1 VEAVLI
7 AGGKAE
13 RLGGAA
19 EGRPKPLV
27 PIAGRPLAAYQVLQ
41 LQAVGIGRVIVS
53 CAAGQEDAFQAEL
66 SGIGPEIVTVGE
78 PEPLGRGGGLRLA
91 VQARRESGPL
101 YVLNG
106 DELIDVDLAALLANH
121 LDHATAAT
129 IVVAPLPTAFSVVDI
144 ADDDRVNGFQD
155 SPELPFWAH
164 AGVNVFDDEALA
176 RLPEKGDHEQTTLPE
191 LAAEGKLYAHRHA
204 GLWLTVNTPKD
215 LRVANDHLSANPDWL
230 TEAAR
235 T

>member
-13 RLGGAA
+13 RLGTAA

-27 PIAGRPLAAYQVLQ
+27 PIAGRPLAAYQVGQ
-41 LQAVGIGRVIVS
+41 LQAAGVERVIVS
-53 CAAGQEDAFQAEL
+53 CAAGQEDVFEAEL
-66 SGIGPEIVTVGE
+66 SGIGPEIATVPE
-78 PEPLGRGGGLRLA
+78 TEPLGRGGGLRLA
-91 VQARRESGPL
+91 VGAREETGPL

-106 DELIDVDLAALLANH
+106 DELIDVDLPGLLAAH
-121 LDHATAAT
+121 TEHGGAAT
-129 IVVAPLPTAFSVVDI
+129 IVVAPLPTAFGVVDI
-144 ADDDRVNGFQD
+144 GDDDRVHGFQD

-176 RLPEKGDHEQTTLPE
+176 RLPERGDHESTTLPA

-215 LRVANDHLSANPDWL
+215 LRVADEHLRANPGWL

>member
-13 RLGGAA
+13 RLGAVA

-27 PIAGRPLAAYQVLQ
+27 SIAGRPLAAYQVSQ
-41 LQAVGIGRVIVS
+41 LEAVGVGRVLVS
-53 CAAGQEDAFQAEL
+53 CAAGQEDAFQTEL
-66 SGIGPEIVTVGE
+66 VGIGPEIVTIPE
-78 PEPLGRGGGLRLA
+78 AEPLGRGGGLRLA
-91 VQARRESGPL
+91 VQAREETGPL

-106 DELIDVDLAALLANH
+106 DELIDVDLAALLARH
-121 LDHATAAT
+121 TGHAAAAT
-129 IVVAPLPTAFSVVDI
+129 IVVAPLPTAFGVVDI
-144 ADDDRVNGFQD
+144 ADDDRVNGFHD

-176 RLPEKGDHEQTTLPE
+176 RLPEKGDHEATTLPA
-191 LAAEGKLYAHRHA
+191 LAAEGRLYAYRHA

>member
-13 RLGGAA
+13 RLGAAA

-27 PIAGRPLAAYQVLQ
+27 PIAGRPLAAYQVGQ
-41 LQAVGIGRVIVS
+41 LAAVGVDRVIVS
-53 CAAGQEDAFQAEL
+53 CAAGQEDAFEKGL
-66 SGIGPEIVTVGE
+66 SGLGPDVVTIPE
-78 PEPLGRGGGLRLA
+78 TEPLGRGGGLRLA
-91 VQARRESGPL
+91 TQAREETGPL

-106 DELIDVDLAALLANH
+106 DELIDVDLAALLAGHNEH
-121 LDHATAAT
+121 GAAAT
-129 IVVAPLPTAFSVVDI
+129 IVVSPLPTAFGVVDL

-155 SPELPFWAH
+155 SPQLPFWAH

-176 RLPEKGDHEQTTLPE
+176 RLPEKGDHERTTLPE
-191 LAAEGKLYAHRHA
+191 LAVEGKLYAHRHA

-215 LRVANDHLSANPDWL
+215 LRVADEHLRANPDWL

>member
-1 VEAVLI
+1 MEAVLI

-13 RLGGAA
+13 RLGAAA

-27 PIAGRPLAAYQVLQ
+27 RIAGRPLAAYQVSQ
-41 LQAVGIGRVIVS
+41 LRAVGVERVIVS
-53 CAAGQEDAFQAEL
+53 CAAGQEDRFEAEL
-66 SGIGPEIVTVGE
+66 SGIGPEIVTVPE

-91 VQARRESGPL
+91 VQAREETGAL

-106 DELIDVDLAALLANH
+106 DELIDVDLAALLSGHN
-121 LDHATAAT
+121 DHGAAAT
-129 IVVAPLPTAFSVVDI
+129 IVVAPLRTMFGVVDV
-144 ADDDRVNGFQD
+144 ADNDRVNGFQD
-155 SPELPFWAH
+155 SPQLPFWAH

-176 RLPEKGDHEQTTLPE
+176 RLPEKGDHERTTLPE
-191 LAAEGKLYAHRHA
+191 LAAEGKLFAHRHA

-215 LRVANDHLSANPDWL
+215 LRVADEYLRANPDWL

>member
-13 RLGGAA
+13 RLGAAA

-27 PIAGRPLAAYQVLQ
+27 PIAGRPLAAYQVSQ
-41 LQAVGIGRVIVS
+41 LQAAGVGRVIVS
-53 CAAGQEDAFQAEL
+53 CAAGQEDVFQAEL
-66 SGIGPEIVTVGE
+66 SGIGPDIVIVGE

-91 VQARRESGPL
+91 VQARQESGPL

-106 DELIDVDLAALLANH
+106 DELIDVDLDALLANH
-121 LDHATAAT
+121 QDHAAAAT
-129 IVVAPLPTAFSVVDI
+129 IVVAPLPTAFGVVDI
-144 ADDDRVNGFQD
+144 GDDDRVHGFQD

-176 RLPEKGDHEQTTLPE
+176 RLPEKGDHERTTLPE
-191 LAAEGKLYAHRHA
+191 LAAEGKLYAYRHA
-204 GLWLTVNTPKD
+204 GVWLTVNTPKD
-215 LRVANDHLSANPDWL
+215 LRVAEEHLRANPDWL

>member
-27 PIAGRPLAAYQVLQ
+27 PIAGRPLAAYQVGQ
-41 LQAVGIGRVIVS
+41 LAAVGVDRVIVS
-53 CAAGQEDAFQAEL
+53 CAAGQEGAFDEGL
-66 SGIGPEIVTVGE
+66 SGLGPDVVTIPE
-78 PEPLGRGGGLRLA
+78 TEPLGRGGGLRLA
-91 VQARRESGPL
+91 TQAREEAGPL

-106 DELIDVDLAALLANH
+106 DELIDVDLAALLSAHKGNGG
-121 LDHATAAT
+121 AAT
-129 IVVAPLPTAFSVVDI
+129 IVVAPLPTAFGVVDVEE
-144 ADDDRVNGFQD
+144 DDRVTGFQD

-164 AGVNVFDDEALA
+164 AGVNVFDDEALE
-176 RLPEKGDHEQTTLPE
+176 RLPEKGDHESTTLPA
-191 LAAEGKLYAHRHA
+191 LAAEGKLYAYRHS

-215 LRVANDHLSANPDWL
+215 LRVADDHLRANPDWL

>member
-1 VEAVLI
+1 MEAVLI

-13 RLGGAA
+13 RLGTAA

-27 PIAGRPLAAYQVLQ
+27 PVAGRPLAAYQVSQ
-41 LQAVGIGRVIVS
+41 LEAAGVGRVLVS
-53 CAAGQEDAFQAEL
+53 CAAGQEDVFQTEL
-66 SGIGPEIVTVGE
+66 AGIGPEIVTVPE
-78 PEPLGRGGGLRLA
+78 AEPLGRGGGLRLA
-91 VQARRESGPL
+91 VQAREETGPL

-106 DELIDVDLAALLANH
+106 DELIDVDLAALLAQH
-121 LDHATAAT
+121 TGHGAAAT
-129 IVVAPLPTAFSVVDI
+129 IVVAPLPTAFGVVDI

-176 RLPEKGDHEQTTLPE
+176 RLPEKGDHETTTLPA
-191 LAAEGKLYAHRHA
+191 LAAEGTLYAYRHD

-215 LRVANDHLSANPDWL
+215 LRAANDHLTANPDWL

-235 T
+235 R

>member
-1 VEAVLI
+1 MEAILL
-7 AGGKAE
+7 AGGKSE
-13 RLGGAA
+13 RLGDAA
-19 EGRPKPLV
+19 QGRPKPLV
-27 PIAGRPLAAYQVLQ
+27 PIAGRPLAVYQVSQ
-41 LQAVGIGRVIVS
+41 LQAVGVGRVIVS
-53 CAAGQEDAFQAEL
+53 CAAGQEDVFQAKL
-66 SGIGPEIVTVGE
+66 NGIGPEIVTVGE

-91 VQARRESGPL
+91 IQARQESGPL

-106 DELIDVDLAALLANH
+106 DELIDVDLGALLAAH
-121 LDHATAAT
+121 QGHGGAAT
-129 IVVAPLPTAFSVVDI
+129 IVVAPLPTAFGVVDI
-144 ADDDRVNGFQD
+144 GDEDRVAGFQD

-176 RLPEKGDHEQTTLPE
+176 RLPEKGDHESTTLPE

>member
-27 PIAGRPLAAYQVLQ
+27 PIAGRPLAAYQVGQ
-41 LQAVGIGRVIVS
+41 LAAAGVDRVLVS
-53 CAAGQEDAFQAEL
+53 CAAGQEEAFEAEL
-66 SGIGPEIVTVGE
+66 SALGPEIVTVPE
-78 PEPLGRGGGLRLA
+78 TEPLGRGGGLRLA
-91 VQARRESGPL
+91 TQAREESGPV

-106 DELIDVDLAALLANH
+106 DELIDVDLAALLAAH
-121 LDHATAAT
+121 RGHGAAAT
-129 IVVAPLPTAFSVVDI
+129 IVVAPLPTAFGVVDI
-144 ADDDRVNGFQD
+144 EDDDRVAGFQA

-164 AGVNVFDDEALA
+164 AGVNVFDDEALE
-176 RLPEKGDHEQTTLPE
+176 RLPERGDHEATTLPA
-191 LAAEGKLYAHRHA
+191 LAAEGKLYAFRHA

-215 LRVANDHLSANPDWL
+215 LRVADEHLRANPDWL
-230 TEAAR
+230 TEPAR

>member
-13 RLGGAA
+13 RLGDAA

-27 PIAGRPLAAYQVLQ
+27 PIAGRPLAAYQVAQ
-41 LQAVGIGRVIVS
+41 LAAVGVDRVIVS
-53 CAAGQEDAFQAEL
+53 CAAGQEGLFAAEL
-66 SGIGPEIVTVGE
+66 AGLGPEIVTVPETE
-78 PEPLGRGGGLRLA
+78 PMGRGGGLRLA
-91 VQARRESGPL
+91 TQAREETGPL

-106 DELIDVDLAALLANH
+106 DELIDVDLVALLAAH
-121 LDHATAAT
+121 MEHGAAAT
-129 IVVAPLPTAFSVVDI
+129 IVVAPLPTAFGVVDI
-144 ADDDRVNGFQD
+144 GEDDRVTGFQD

-164 AGVNVFDDEALA
+164 AGVNVFDDEALE
-176 RLPEKGDHEQTTLPE
+176 RLPEKGDHESATLPV
-191 LAAEGKLYAHRHA
+191 LASEGNLYAYRHA

-215 LRVANDHLSANPDWL
+215 LRVADDHLRANPDWL

>member
-1 VEAVLI
+1 MEAVLI

-13 RLGGAA
+13 RLGAAA

-27 PIAGRPLAAYQVLQ
+27 PIAGRPLAAYQVSQ
-41 LQAVGIGRVIVS
+41 LQAVGVGRVIVS
-53 CAAGQEDAFQAEL
+53 CAAGQEDVFQAEL
-66 SGIGPEIVTVGE
+66 GGIGPEIVTVGE
-78 PEPLGRGGGLRLA
+78 SEPLGRGGGLRLA
-91 VQARRESGPL
+91 VQARQESGPL

-106 DELIDVDLAALLANH
+106 DELIDVDLAVVLANH
-121 LDHATAAT
+121 RDHAAAAT
-129 IVVAPLPTAFSVVDI
+129 IVVAPLPTAFGVVDI
-144 ADDDRVNGFQD
+144 GDDDRVHGFQD

-176 RLPEKGDHEQTTLPE
+176 RLPEKGDHERTTLPE

-204 GLWLTVNTPKD
+204 GLWLTVNTLKD
-215 LRVANDHLSANPDWL
+215 LRVADEHLRANPEWL